1 MKVGR
6 VTSLEYLRACCAL
19 VVLIA
24 HLYGEGVGL
33 PPFGP
38 LTALSHYSVEA
49 VMGFFVL
56 SGCVISLQDY
66 TSTGGYYRARLLRIL
81 PIYYAVFAISLL
93 AMLACG
99 VHFGLW
105 QILGN
110 IFFLQSLDWE
120 PLNPL
125 RFFIP
130 SWSLS
135 FELYYY
141 TGFVLIVLMPRLLL
155 PLMAASIAVGFG
167 LYFVSPPPEAAVWLL
182 HAFSYFAMW
191 LGGVLITRLARSG
204 HAVSIGTGAFMFAAG
219 LCLARV
225 PIGAAVKF
233 DFARLFGVSVG
244 FAFLVWALLAMSPQ
258 VADPARR
265 RTMLDFNLAIR
276 GAIAAAT
283 LVLLWGFSDS
293 HRSTKLELTVL
304 LVLFTLAPAWLAD
317 LCGRLLRP
325 ATPFMLYV
333 AGLSYGLYLIHYP
346 LLQTFNLW
354 HPLPP
359 VVDFVIVLLLSFALA
374 HVLEYGFQPWIRARL
389 RARRTAFASP
399 PAAAKPAHGD

>member
-1 MKVGR
+1 MNVGR
-6 VTSLEYLRACCAL
+6 VASLEYLRACCAL
-19 VVLIA
+19 VVLVA

-33 PPFGP
+33 PEFGP
-38 LTALSHYSVEA
+38 LVALSHYSVEA

-66 TSTGGYYRARLLRIL
+66 ASTGGYYRARLLRIL
-81 PIYYAVFAISLL
+81 PIYYAVFALSVA

-99 VHFGLW
+99 VHFGVW
-105 QILGN
+105 QVVGN

-141 TGFVLIVLMPRLLL
+141 TAFIAIVLVPRLLL
-155 PLMAASIAVGFG
+155 PLLATSIAVGFG
-167 LYFVSPPPEAAVWLL
+167 LYLLSEPPEAAVWLL
-182 HAFSYFAMW
+182 RAFSYFAMW

-204 HAVSIGTGAFMFAAG
+204 HAVSLGTGAFMFAVG

-244 FAFLVWALLAMSPQ
+244 FAFLVWALLSASPL
-258 VADPARR
+258 VAGSIRR
-265 RTMLDFNLAIR
+265 RSTLDFNPPAR
-276 GAIAAAT
+276 AAIAAAT
-283 LVLLWGFSDS
+283 LVLLWGFSNS
-293 HRSTKLELTVL
+293 HRSTKVELSVL
-304 LVLFTLAPAWLAD
+304 LVLFTLAPARLAD
-317 LCGRLLRP
+317 LAGRLLRP

-354 HPLPP
+354 NPLPP
-359 VVDFVIVLLLSFALA
+359 VVDFVVVAVLSFALA
-374 HVLEYGFQPWIRARL
+374 HALEYGFQPWIRAKL
-389 RARRTAFASP
+389 RSRREPFRVPT
-399 PAAAKPAHGD
+399 AAKSAHGD

>member
-1 MKVGR
+1 MV
-6 VTSLEYLRACCAL
+6 
-19 VVLIA
+19 A

-33 PPFGP
+33 PQFGP
-38 LTALSHYSVEA
+38 LVALSHYSVEA

-66 TSTGGYYRARLLRIL
+66 ATTGGYYRARLLRIL
-81 PIYYAVFAISLL
+81 PIYYAVFAISVV

-105 QILGN
+105 QVIGN
-110 IFFLQSLDWE
+110 VFFLQSLDWE

-141 TGFVLIVLMPRLLL
+141 TGFVAIVLMPRLLL
-155 PLMAASIAVGFG
+155 PLLATSIAVGFG
-167 LYFVSPPPEAAVWLL
+167 LYLLSDLPEAALWLL
-182 HAFSYFAMW
+182 RAFSFFAMW

-204 HAVSIGTGAFMFAAG
+204 HGVSLGTGAFMFAVG

-244 FAFLVWALLAMSPQ
+244 FAFLVWALLSTTPL

-265 RTMLDFNLAIR
+265 RSMLDFNLPMRAV
-276 GAIAAAT
+276 IAAAT

-293 HRSTKLELTVL
+293 HRSTKVELSVL
-304 LVLFTLAPAWLAD
+304 LLLFAVAPAFLAD
-317 LCGRLLRP
+317 LAGRLLRP

-359 VVDFVIVLLLSFALA
+359 LVDFAVVAVLSFLLA
-374 HVLEYGFQPWIRARL
+374 HALEYNFQPWIRAKL
-389 RARRTAFASP
+389 RPRRTAFAIP
-399 PAAAKPAHGD
+399 AAAAKPAHGD

>member
-1 MKVGR
+1 
-6 VTSLEYLRACCAL
+6 
-19 VVLIA
+19 
-24 HLYGEGVGL
+24 
-33 PPFGP
+33 
-38 LTALSHYSVEA
+38 
-49 VMGFFVL
+49 
-56 SGCVISLQDY
+56 
-66 TSTGGYYRARLLRIL
+66 
-81 PIYYAVFAISLL
+81 
-93 AMLACG
+93 MLACG
-99 VHFGLW
+99 VHFGVW
-105 QILGN
+105 QVIGN
-110 IFFLQSLDWE
+110 IFFLQSLDWG

-141 TGFVLIVLMPRLLL
+141 TAFIAIVLMPRLLL
-155 PLMAASIAVGFG
+155 PLLATSIAVGFS
-167 LYFVSPPPEAAVWLL
+167 LYFVSDLPESAVWPL

-204 HAVSIGTGAFMFAAG
+204 HAVSLGTGAFMFAVG

-244 FAFLVWALLAMSPQ
+244 FAFLVWALLSTSPQ

-265 RTMLDFNLAIR
+265 RSLLDFNLPAR
-276 GAIAAAT
+276 AAIAAAT
-283 LVLLWGFSDS
+283 LVLLWGFSVS
-293 HRSTKLELTVL
+293 HRSTKVELSVL
-304 LVLFTLAPAWLAD
+304 LVLFLVAPATLAD
-317 LCGRLLRP
+317 LAGRVLRP
-325 ATPFMLYV
+325 ATPLMLYV

-359 VVDFVIVLLLSFALA
+359 LVDFALVAVLSFLLA
-374 HVLEYGFQPWIRARL
+374 HALEYNFQPWIRARL
-389 RARRTAFASP
+389 RPHRVAFAV
-399 PAAAKPAHGD
+399 PAAAAKAAHGD

>member
-1 MKVGR
+1 MV
-6 VTSLEYLRACCAL
+6 
-19 VVLIA
+19 A

-33 PPFGP
+33 PEIGP
-38 LTALSHYSVEA
+38 LIALSHYSVEA

-81 PIYYAVFAISLL
+81 PIYYAVFAISVV

-99 VHFGLW
+99 VHFGVW
-105 QILGN
+105 QVIGN
-110 IFFLQSLDWE
+110 VFFLQSLDWG

-141 TGFVLIVLMPRLLL
+141 TGFIAIVLMPRLLL
-155 PLMAASIAVGFG
+155 PLLATSIAAGFG
-167 LYFVSPPPEAAVWLL
+167 LYLMSGLPESAVWVL
-182 HAFSYFAMW
+182 HAFAFFAMW
-191 LGGVLITRLARSG
+191 LGGVLITRLARGG
-204 HAVSIGTGAFMFAAG
+204 HAVSVATGAFMFAVG

-244 FAFLVWALLAMSPQ
+244 FAFLVWALLSTSLLA
-258 VADPARR
+258 ADPSRR
-265 RTMLDFNLAIR
+265 RSMLDFNLPAR
-276 GAIAAAT
+276 TAIAAAT
-283 LVLLWGFSDS
+283 LVVLWGFSDS
-293 HRSTKLELTVL
+293 HRSTKVELSVL
-304 LVLFTLAPAWLAD
+304 LVLFTVAPAVLAD
-317 LCGRLLRP
+317 LVGRLLRP

-359 VVDFVIVLLLSFALA
+359 LVDFALVVVLSFLLA
-374 HVLEYGFQPWIRARL
+374 HALEYGFQPWIRARL
-389 RARRTAFASP
+389 QPRRATFAV
-399 PAAAKPAHGD
+399 PAAAAKSAHGD